1 MEQKTVLDNGL
12 RVVSEEL
19 PYFHSVAVG
28 VWLNVGSRDETRDEN
43 GLSHFLEHL
52 AFKGTPRRTAFDL
65 AREIDQ
71 IGGVCNAFTSKE
83 QTCFHGK
90 VLSEHLP
97 RLVDLLGDMVLHPVC
112 APQDL
117 EKERQVILEEIC
129 AQDDNPED
137 QVQVAFGRNFWGD
150 NPLGRPILGEADH
163 IAGVSREELLAYR
176 RTTYRPEETVV
187 AAVGRVDHQHL
198 VDLVST
204 HFQDFTNGIPAR
216 ERRPASYHPGIYPL
230 ARDLEQVYVCLGAR
244 GVAAGDA
251 RRFTATMLQLILGGN
266 MSSRLFQ
273 VIREQ
278 LGLAYSIYSFL
289 SFFSDTGLL
298 GVSAGVSPKN
308 LEALLAAV
316 SRELKKLKEEPVL
329 DEELQAAREYLRGSI
344 YLGAEDVDHLMMRL
358 AKNEINFGHYIPLE
372 DIVNGLLKVTPAE
385 IQELARE
392 LLRPEDWALTLLGPV
407 AADLSGALDF

>member
-1 MEQKTVLDNGL
+1 VEQKTVLDNGL

-71 IGGVCNAFTSKE
+71 LGGACNAFTSKE

-90 VLSEHLP
+90 VLAEHLP
-97 RLVDLLGDMVLHPVC
+97 RLVDLLGDMVLHPTC
-112 APQDL
+112 APKDL

-176 RTTYRPEETVV
+176 RTNYRPEETVV
-187 AAVGRVDHQHL
+187 AAAGRVDHQHL

-204 HFQDFTNGIPAR
+204 HFQDFANGMPAR
-216 ERRPASYHPGIYPL
+216 ERAPASYHPGIYPL

-244 GVAAGDA
+244 GLAAGDS
-251 RRFTATMLQLILGGN
+251 RRFVATMLQLILGGN

-308 LEALLAAV
+308 LAALLAAV
-316 SRELKKLKEEPVL
+316 SRELKKLK
-329 DEELQAAREYLRGSI
+329 DETVAAAELQAAREYLRGSI

-372 DIVNGLLKVTPAE
+372 DIVNGLLKVTPDE

-392 LLRPEDWALTLLGPV
+392 LVQPGKWALTLLGPV
-407 AADLSGALDF
+407 AGDFNGALDF

>member
-1 MEQKTVLDNGL
+1 VDQKTVLNNGL

-28 VWLNVGSRDETRDEN
+28 VWLNVGSRDESRAEN

-52 AFKGTPRRTAFDL
+52 AFKGTPRRTAFDI

-117 EKERQVILEEIC
+117 EKERQVILEEIY

-150 NPLGRPILGEADH
+150 NPLGRPILGEAEH
-163 IAGVSREELLAYR
+163 IAGVSREELLTYR
-176 RTTYRPEETVV
+176 RATYRPEETVV
-187 AAVGRVDHQHL
+187 AAAGRVDHQHL
-198 VDLVST
+198 VALVAA
-204 HFQDFTNGIPAR
+204 HFQDFANGFPGR
-216 ERRPASYHPGIYPL
+216 ERHPASYHPGIYPM

-244 GVAAGDA
+244 SVAAGDA
-251 RRFTATMLQLILGGN
+251 RRFVATLLQLILGGN

-278 LGLAYSIYSFL
+278 LGLAYSIYAFL

-316 SRELKKLKEEPVL
+316 SREFKKLKDEAIL

-358 AKNEINFGHYIPLE
+358 AKNEIHFGHYIPLE
-372 DIVNGLLKVTPAE
+372 DIVNGLLKVTAAE

-407 AADLSGALDF
+407 GSEFSGPLDF

>member
-1 MEQKTVLDNGL
+1 MHQKTVLNNGI

-19 PYFHSVAVG
+19 PFFHSVAVG
-28 VWLNVGSRDETRDEN
+28 VWLNVGSRDETRAEN

-52 AFKGTPRRTAFDL
+52 AFKGTPRRTAFDI

-97 RLVDLLGDMVLHPVC
+97 RLVDLLGDMVLHADC
-112 APQDL
+112 GPQDL
-117 EKERQVILEEIC
+117 ERERQVILEEIY

-137 QVQVAFGRNFWGD
+137 QVQVAFGRHFWGD

-163 IAGVSREELLAYR
+163 IARVSREDLLAYR
-176 RTTYRPEETVV
+176 QATYRPEQTVV
-187 AAVGRVDHQHL
+187 AAVGRVEHQRL
-198 VDLVST
+198 VDLAAA
-204 HFQDFTNGIPAR
+204 HFSDFANGIPAR

-230 ARDLEQVYVCLGAR
+230 ARDLEQIYVCLGTR
-244 GVAAGDA
+244 GLAADDT
-251 RRFTATMLQLILGGN
+251 RRFVATMLQLLLGGN

-316 SRELKKLKEEPVL
+316 SRELNKMKAETVSAA
-329 DEELQAAREYLRGSI
+329 ELQAAREYLRGSI

-358 AKNEINFGHYIPLE
+358 AKNEIHFGHYIPLD
-372 DIVNGLLKVTPAE
+372 DIIAGLLKVTPEE
-385 IQELARE
+385 IQELALD
-392 LLRPEDWALTLLGPV
+392 LLKPENWALTLLGPV
-407 AADLSGALDF
+407 DGDFNRALDF